1 MSPRLPLLAE
11 VDPQQLGVQSLLQS
25 LRRSGVHA
33 VASTPP
39 PVTCL
44 RFELGTADG
53 AMVCCVDAN
62 AWAAVH
68 LPGLVGLDW
77 SSMDPTVLAGL
88 TAVDRPLQFADA
100 VLDYGHALALP
111 PATPSPGAPALPSVG
126 AAEGEVWIESRM
138 ASLPSVPAGPGLPA
152 GLPLLVRLQ
161 VGHACMSLQR
171 LHRLRRGD
179 IVLLSVSVMRA
190 WQGRC
195 PLFDFHLH
203 PDSLTV
209 TTMHSP
215 FTPDPDATAT
225 GLPAELSASEARGL
239 DTLPLTLDVTL
250 CRLDM
255 SLGELA
261 ALEAGSVVALPDS
274 ASQRV
279 ELGHNGRRLAVGE
292 LVQVGDRLGVKL
304 ALVPG
309 RA

>member
-1 MSPRLPLLAE
+1 MSPRLPLLDE
-11 VDPQQLGVQSLLQS
+11 VDAQQLGVLTLLRR
-25 LRRSGVHA
+25 LRRSGVPA

-62 AWAAVH
+62 AWAAVR

-88 TAVDRPLQFADA
+88 TTVDRPLQFADA
-100 VLDYGHALALP
+100 VLDYGHARALP
-111 PATPSPGAPALPSVG
+111 PTTPSPGAPAL
-126 AAEGEVWIESRM
+126 AAVAAVEGEVWIESRS
-138 ASLPSVPAGPGLPA
+138 ASLPPAPGGPGLPA
-152 GLPLLVRLQ
+152 GLRLPVRLQ
-161 VGHACMSLQR
+161 VGQACMSLQR
-171 LHRLRRGD
+171 LHRLRGGD

-190 WQGRC
+190 WQARC

-203 PDSLTV
+203 PDALTV
-209 TTMHSP
+209 TTMHLP
-215 FTPDPDATAT
+215 FTPDPDATAS
-225 GLPAELSASEARGL
+225 GLPADLSASEARGL

-261 ALEAGSVVALPDS
+261 ALEAGSVVTLPDS

-279 ELGHNGRRLAVGE
+279 ELGYNGRRLAVGE

-304 ALVPG
+304 AQVPG